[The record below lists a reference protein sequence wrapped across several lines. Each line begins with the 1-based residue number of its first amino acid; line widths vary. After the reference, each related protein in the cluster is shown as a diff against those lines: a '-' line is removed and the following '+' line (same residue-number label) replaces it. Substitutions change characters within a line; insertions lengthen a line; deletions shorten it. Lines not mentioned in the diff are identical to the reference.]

1 MATRTQNVDC
11 WVRTSHS
18 CEALLL
24 PAITIGQKHLKLSIS
39 YTQDSKCFFLL
50 YVLTWSVSNNLYK
63 MHLKVLMACIYLH
76 NFRQYLVLTRECRCW
91 SQSNQI
97 RFYSFKQC
105 APTTHTTTTRS
116 TTVVVSI
123 VVANRTVTCRVP
135 TALVWH
141 QSTL

>member
-1 MATRTQNVDC
+1 M
-11 WVRTSHS
+11 
-18 CEALLL
+18 
-24 PAITIGQKHLKLSIS
+24 HL
-39 YTQDSKCFFLL
+39 
-50 YVLTWSVSNNLYK
+50 
-63 MHLKVLMACIYLH
+63 LKVLMACIYLH

-105 APTTHTTTTRS
+105 APTIHTTTTTS